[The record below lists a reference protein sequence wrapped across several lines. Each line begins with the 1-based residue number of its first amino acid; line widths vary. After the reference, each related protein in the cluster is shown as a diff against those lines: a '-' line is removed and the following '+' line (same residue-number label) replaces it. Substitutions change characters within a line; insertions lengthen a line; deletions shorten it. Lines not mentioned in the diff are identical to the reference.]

1 MENLE
6 KIIGRIKNLM
16 EIQEDDFELDEQEI
30 EEDDAPGGE
39 TTSTASQN
47 AGTVKKWESG
57 VTRSKGNQI
66 GNTKWES
73 GTTKGP
79 GNKTATEKW
88 SSGRKFGPTGNYI

>member
-1 MENLE
+1 MKKITLE

-16 EIQEDDFELDEQEI
+16 EIEKEDFELDEEEI
-30 EEDDAPGGE
+30 DEDETSGGGA
-39 TTSTASQN
+39 TTTTSQN

-57 VTRSKGNQI
+57 I
-66 GNTKWES
+66 
-73 GTTKGP
+73 TKGP